1 MFQLPTVGWMGLLN
15 IQDFWMNYEQYINTI
30 TMVTQI
36 KECSWEV
43 LLKYETLL
51 KCPGFDYIRLKY
63 LKYHLVS
70 SCPWKSKFCWGTESS
85 RFHTLTFNSFK
96 VELS

>member
-43 LLKYETLL
+43 LFLSM
-51 KCPGFDYIRLKY
+51 RLY
-63 LKYHLVS
+63 
-70 SCPWKSKFCWGTESS
+70 
-85 RFHTLTFNSFK
+85 
-96 VELS
+96 